1 MMSSDSEE
9 ETKEKQREIEEQKRM
24 KYSKDYKINKSKKE
38 MERKIRELEEEARQI
53 AEIMVI
59 LIGSRRGRYK
69 RKGGD

>member
-1 MMSSDSEE
+1 
-9 ETKEKQREIEEQKRM
+9 M